1 MAELEVWEE
10 RNFLAHTH
18 VTIDLEEVWEERN
31 FLAHTHVTIDLEA
44 NIGNRLPKKD
54 ISH

>member
-1 MAELEVWEE
+1 MAEL
-10 RNFLAHTH
+10 
-18 VTIDLEEVWEERN
+18 EVWEERN

-54 ISH
+54 IPH